1 MSPSPVLVH
10 KLRAGVAS
18 LLVYLVFA
26 AVLALLVSRAWYP
39 GYLFWLDGG
48 LQGLQL
54 VLAVALVLGPLLA
67 VVVFHPEKSRGK
79 LLFDIAVIALLQ
91 VGSMAWG
98 LWQAHQQRPVAVVY
112 GSNRFISVAPAIMAR
127 QQETAATLARFSPDR
142 PPLVYRRQPQTRKE
156 ELQLQAMLFR
166 AGLHPEAQVWL
177 YEPLAGNL
185 GQVFGAQDVLR
196 TFVLKQ
202 LASDWAAWV
211 EGRERTL
218 PEDYRLA
225 LFEGRFGNAVLVFS
239 PGGQLQGYL
248 DLHGM
253 PLPSAVVDIPPASVS
268 R

>member
-1 MSPSPVLVH
+1 MSASPVLVH

-26 AVLALLVSRAWYP
+26 AVLALLVSTAWYP

-79 LLFDIAVIALLQ
+79 LQFDIAVIALLQ

-98 LWQAHQQRPVAVVY
+98 LWQTHQQRPVAVVF

-142 PPLVYRRQPQTRKE
+142 PPLVYRRQPQTRRE
-156 ELQLQAMLFR
+156 QLKMQSMVFR
-166 AGLHPEAQVWL
+166 AGLHPEAQAWL
-177 YEPLAGNL
+177 YQPLEANL
-185 GQVFGAQDVLR
+185 AQVFGAQEVLR
-196 TFVLKQ
+196 AFVLRQ
-202 LASDWAAWV
+202 LGPDWAAWV
-211 EGRERTL
+211 GGRERTL

-239 PGGQLQGYL
+239 PEGQLQGYL
-248 DLHGM
+248 DLHGQ
-253 PLPSAVVDIPPASVS
+253 PLPAAVVDAPLAAVS

>member
-1 MSPSPVLVH
+1 MSLPPVLVH

-26 AVLALLVSRAWYP
+26 FVLALLVSLAWYP

-98 LWQAHQQRPVAVVY
+98 LWQAYQQRPVAVVF

-156 ELQLQAMLFR
+156 ELQLQAMMFR
-166 AGLHPEAQVWL
+166 AGVHPEAQVWL
-177 YEPLAGNL
+177 YEPLEGNL
-185 GQVFGAQDVLR
+185 GKVFGAQEVLR
-196 TFVLKQ
+196 AFVLRQ
-202 LASDWAAWV
+202 LAPDWAAWV
-211 EGRERTL
+211 GGRERTL

-239 PGGQLQGYL
+239 PEGQLQGHL

-253 PLPSAVVDIPPASVS
+253 PLPSVVMDLPPASLS

>member
-1 MSPSPVLVH
+1 MALSPVVVH

-67 VVVFHPEKSRGK
+67 IVVFHPEKTRGK
-79 LLFDIAVIALLQ
+79 LLFDIAVIVLLQ
-91 VGSMAWG
+91 LGSMAWG

-127 QQETAATLARFSPDR
+127 QQETAASLARFSPDR
-142 PPLVYRRQPQTRKE
+142 PPLVYRRPPQARQEHLKM
-156 ELQLQAMLFR
+156 QAMLFR
-166 AGLHPEAQVWL
+166 AGLHPEAQAWL

-185 GQVFGAQDVLR
+185 GQVFGAQDALWA
-196 TFVLKQ
+196 FVRQQ
-202 LASDWAAWV
+202 LAGDWATWV
-211 EGRERTL
+211 QGRDTTR
-218 PEDYRLA
+218 PEHYRLA

-239 PGGQLQGYL
+239 PDGRLLGYL
-248 DLHGM
+248 DLHER
-253 PLPSAVVDIPPASVS
+253 PLPAAVVDVPPPAVS